1 MKLRTVLEH
10 ALMTP
15 QKVTFSMQLAE
26 AGQPE
31 RIPAGR
37 ALTLGNSET
46 QDSGASSG
54 NRHILC
60 LFITLKFREEM
71 NIKLLQY

>member
-1 MKLRTVLEH
+1 MKHRAVLER

-15 QKVTFSMQLAE
+15 QKVTFSTQVAE

-37 ALTLGNSET
+37 AQALGNAET
-46 QDSGASSG
+46 KARDACSG
-54 NRHILC
+54 NRHIPCSL
-60 LFITLKFREEM
+60 ITSKFREGT
-71 NIKLLQY
+71 NIKLLHY